1 MTAAAGRGGL
11 RVVAVDRAAR
21 AGGIRPGLPL
31 ADAYAVLPELRALP
45 ADAVADAKV
54 LEGLAAWCGR
64 YTPWTA
70 VDSQADPLPGAGGLW
85 LDVTGCAHLFG
96 GEAALLRDVV
106 RRLEGLGFAARA
118 AVSDTPGAAWAVA
131 RFGAVAEDG
140 TAEIPEGG
148 LRAALAQLPVAAL
161 RLNGT
166 TAEGLRRVGLRRIGD
181 LIDLPRAP
189 LAARFG
195 EAVLRRLDEALG
207 RRGESLSPR
216 RPVAPLRARLA
227 FAEPIAA
234 PGHIAAGLRH
244 LLADLC
250 RRLAEARRGARRLEL
265 VLYRTDGTCVATT
278 VGTGRPVRDVCH
290 LERLFREKLEGL
302 DPGFGVEVM
311 TLAAAVAEEL
321 EPSQGDLTAGGAA
334 DEDLGRLI
342 DRLGNRLGAA
352 NVARLLA
359 QASHLPE
366 KACRE
371 VPVLAASPPPVAGD
385 GAFRP
390 LSPRPLHLL
399 AWPEPVEVIAPV
411 PDHPPLMFRWHG
423 RPHRVVRADGP
434 ERIAPEWWL
443 ADEPLDPEAAERATR
458 DYYRVEDERGRRF
471 WLYREGLYRADKAP
485 RWYLQGVFP

>member
-1 MTAAAGRGGL
+1 VAAGRGGL
-11 RVVAVDRAAR
+11 CIVAADQGAR

-31 ADAYAVLPELRALP
+31 ADAHAVLPELRALP
-45 ADAVADAKV
+45 ADAVAEARTLD
-54 LEGLAAWCGR
+54 GLAAWCGR

-70 VDSQADPLPGAGGLW
+70 VESRADPLPGAGGLW
-85 LDVTGCAHLFG
+85 LDVTGCAHLCG

-118 AVSDTPGAAWAVA
+118 AVADTPGAAWAVA

-140 TAEIPEGG
+140 TAVVPTGG
-148 LRAALAQLPVAAL
+148 LRAALAPLPVVAL
-161 RLNGT
+161 RLDGA
-166 TAEGLRRVGLRRIGD
+166 TAEGLRRLGLRRVGD

-216 RPVAPLRARLA
+216 RPVAPLRSRMA

-234 PGHIAAGLRH
+234 PTDIAAAVRH

-250 RRLAEARRGARRLEL
+250 RHLAEARRGARRLEL
-265 VLYRTDGTCVATT
+265 VLYRADGTCVGAAI
-278 VGTGRPVRDVCH
+278 GTSRPARDAGH

-311 TLAAAVAEEL
+311 TLIAAVVEEL
-321 EPSQGDLTAGGAA
+321 GPSQDDLTADVAP
-334 DEDLGRLI
+334 DEELARLV

-359 QASHLPE
+359 RASHLPE

-371 VPVLAASPPPVAGD
+371 IPALAASVPSSAGD
-385 GAFRP
+385 GAGRP

-399 AWPEPVEVIAPV
+399 AWPEPVEVMAPV

-443 ADEPLDPEAAERATR
+443 ADAPLDPEAAERATR

-471 WLYREGLYRADKAP
+471 WLYREGLYRAGGTP
-485 RWYLQGVFP
+485 RWYLHGVFP